1 MRPVWV
7 LIALMMEMSWAWAD
21 DWPQWR
27 GPNRDGVWR
36 ESGIVETLPAELPRA
51 WSTEIGMGYAGPAV
65 AGGKVYVMDRQLGS
79 DVENPANPFFK
90 EKVTGN
96 ERVLCLDAATGE
108 ILWKHVYDCAYTIS
122 YAYGPRVTP
131 TVDGDRLYTVGAM
144 GDFWCLESATG
155 KVVWSKSYVKD
166 FGTEIN
172 TWGMSAHPLVDE
184 TSVYL
189 LVGGD
194 AGFVALDK
202 ATGQERWRALKMNDP
217 GYAPPMFI
225 DEGGRRQLI
234 VWTPEAI
241 NSLDPKTG
249 EVLWQQTYKVK
260 QGLSIS
266 QPIFDPSR
274 HLLFVTSF
282 YQGPMMLELA
292 ADKPEAKLL
301 WRGSSKSEIR
311 TDGLHSIMATPLFD
325 DGHVYGVCSYGQL
338 RCLEA
343 QTGKRVW
350 ETFDATGEGRWW
362 NAFLVQHEDKTVLAN
377 EQGDLIF
384 AKLDPSGYKELSR
397 GKLIEPTG
405 EAQRRKIVWSHPA
418 FADRAVFARND
429 VRIVRANLAK

>member
-1 MRPVWV
+1 
-7 LIALMMEMSWAWAD
+7 
-21 DWPQWR
+21 
-27 GPNRDGVWR
+27 
-36 ESGIVETLPAELPRA
+36 
-51 WSTEIGMGYAGPAV
+51 
-65 AGGKVYVMDRQLGS
+65 
-79 DVENPANPFFK
+79 
-90 EKVTGN
+90 
-96 ERVLCLDAATGE
+96 
-108 ILWKHVYDCAYTIS
+108 
-122 YAYGPRVTP
+122 
-131 TVDGDRLYTVGAM
+131 
-144 GDFWCLESATG
+144 
-155 KVVWSKSYVKD
+155 VKD